1 MSADEIRLPLG
12 SLLRSLLKIA
22 AIGIAAGVALA
33 LAGIL
38 ALTYAAPE
46 ALKLGLRAVWVA
58 LGWLAG
64 IVG

>member
-1 MSADEIRLPLG
+1 MSAEEVRLSTG
-12 SLLRSLLKIA
+12 SLLRSLLKIV
-22 AIGIAAGVALA
+22 AIGAAAGVGLA

-46 ALKLGLRAVWVA
+46 ALKLGLRAIWEV

-64 IVG
+64 IGL

>member
-1 MSADEIRLPLG
+1 MSAEEVGLPAS
-12 SLLRSLLKIA
+12 SLLRSLLKIV
-22 AIGIAAGVALA
+22 AIGVAAGIGLA
-33 LAGIL
+33 LTGIL

-58 LGWLAG
+58 LGWLAR